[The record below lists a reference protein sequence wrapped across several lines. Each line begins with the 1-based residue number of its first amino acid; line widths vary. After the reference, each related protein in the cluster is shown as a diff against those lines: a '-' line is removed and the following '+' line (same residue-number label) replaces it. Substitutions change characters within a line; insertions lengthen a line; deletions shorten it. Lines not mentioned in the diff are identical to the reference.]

1 MRKAN
6 LILHWRDDHANIGD
20 CACCV
25 IRWVIDS
32 ESKSRKCNLDVH
44 HPAYI
49 LVGERAVD
57 HWDFPARGQHHSARG
72 TLAIVLQEIPGLLTF
87 DKQRCA
93 SKRFAS
99 TFYPR
104 RQRGVPAKGQAAVGA
119 AQRAYGKIFSKIFA
133 YVAVSPPK
141 NLRFFF

>member
-6 LILHWRDDHANIGD
+6 LILQWRVDHANIGD

-32 ESKSRKCNLDVH
+32 ESKSRKCDLDVH

-57 HWDFPARGQHHSARG
+57 LWDFPARGQHRSARG
-72 TLAIVLQEIPGLLTF
+72 TLAIVLSVRNPGSAHLRQATLCL
-87 DKQRCA
+87 KAVREYIL
-93 SKRFAS
+93 S
-99 TFYPR
+99 TKAT
-104 RQRGVPAKGQAAVGA
+104 RGARERAGGGGCRAAGI
-119 AQRAYGKIFSKIFA
+119 R
-133 YVAVSPPK
+133 
-141 NLRFFF
+141 